1 MTSLNTAGVY
11 RVRRTIGCGAVAAYR
26 NDATIARLRQMFL
39 MLLVIGLGGGAL
51 GLIRAASPGIGPA
64 FWSGLMLTVNRVV
77 FLFLRRRTGEMV
89 VESEP
94 EGVVAEPVHDAAVR
108 VGRDR
113 DDRRACRRRGITN
126 AVVRTISGREH
137 PLGAAGDPGT
147 TSARIV
153 KALRRD
159 LHSARKR

>member
-1 MTSLNTAGVY
+1 M
-11 RVRRTIGCGAVAAYR
+11 AAYR

-51 GLIRAASPGIGPA
+51 GLIRAAISGIGPA
-64 FWSGLMLTVNRVV
+64 FWSGLMLTVNGVV

-94 EGVVAEPVHDAAVR
+94 EGVVAR
-108 VGRDR
+108 NLFTT
-113 DDRRACRRRGITN
+113 RRFGWDEIETIEERAGRRGITN